1 MAIDA
6 FRPRGTASDSLMT
19 QINITNV
26 QQVRAALATQA
37 GSIQEALR
45 TASGLTAIPRCGD
58 DPISRDAQKM
68 FQAKINHII
77 DTHTAHLAE
86 LLEACRR
93 LDEAAVQYGLVE
105 ADNTESFR

>member
-1 MAIDA
+1 
-6 FRPRGTASDSLMT
+6 
-19 QINITNV
+19 
-26 QQVRAALATQA
+26 
-37 GSIQEALR
+37 
-45 TASGLTAIPRCGD
+45 
-58 DPISRDAQKM
+58 M